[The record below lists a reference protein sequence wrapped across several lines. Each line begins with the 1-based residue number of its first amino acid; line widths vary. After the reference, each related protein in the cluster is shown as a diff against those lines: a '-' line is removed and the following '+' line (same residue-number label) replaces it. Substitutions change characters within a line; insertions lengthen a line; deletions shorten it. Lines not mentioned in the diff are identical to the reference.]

1 MSGDAH
7 QGFATGGM
15 NEIRACQGAGTRQI
29 REHDERV
36 QANITNYQADFRQ
49 KVPRLSSR
57 PAPLAACSNQHRKKR
72 MNTPSRSGFTR
83 DQRVGRLRFSTKLF
97 QGIGAIPDTLKNWV
111 LNTFILLF
119 YSQILGVDALLVS
132 TVLAVALIFDAM
144 TDPIVATISD
154 NLHTR
159 WGRRHPLM
167 LLGALPLGFFFYPI
181 FTPPEGLTQ
190 YALALWLLTFVL
202 LTRLAMTFYFIPWAA
217 IAAELSDD
225 YDERTSVMAF
235 RYAVGWTIGVTFPL
249 VTYSY
254 FMAGT
259 PEHPV
264 GQLNGANYPAMALA
278 AGFLMTVGGV
288 TTTLLTR
295 REIPFLRKHAV
306 APMRP
311 GLSHV
316 LREIAGALRNDQFA
330 LVFVVVLILAVLGG
344 TTTNINI
351 YMTTFFWGLT
361 SEDLRWF
368 AISALGA
375 VVAFPLIA
383 LVQRRW
389 DKKHILIACALVS
402 LIDGMII
409 VGLRFLDVLPEN
421 GDPLLLVILVGGGVF
436 AVALAVIQGVIGAS
450 IIADVLDYHE
460 MKTGLRQEAMFN
472 AALSF
477 SGKAAS
483 GIGIVMGG
491 LLINFIAMPPNT
503 LPSDV
508 PGDVITRLGVMAGLV
523 LPLIYLVP
531 IYLMRHYKIS
541 RVRHAEIRD
550 ELARVRD

>member
-1 MSGDAH
+1 
-7 QGFATGGM
+7 
-15 NEIRACQGAGTRQI
+15 
-29 REHDERV
+29 
-36 QANITNYQADFRQ
+36 
-49 KVPRLSSR
+49 
-57 PAPLAACSNQHRKKR
+57 
-72 MNTPSRSGFTR
+72 MNTPSRSGYTR
-83 DQRVGRLRFSTKLF
+83 VQRVGRLSFSTKLF
-97 QGIGAIPDTLKNWV
+97 QGIGAIPDTIKNWV

-132 TVLAVALIFDAM
+132 SVLAIALIFDAI

-167 LLGALPLGFFFYPI
+167 LLGALPLGFCFYPI
-181 FTPPEGLTQ
+181 FSPPDGLSH

-225 YDERTSVMAF
+225 YEERTSVMAF
-235 RYAVGWTIGVTFPL
+235 RYAVGWTIGVSFPL
-249 VTYSY
+249 FVYS
-254 FMAGT
+254 FIMTST

-264 GQLNGANYPAMALA
+264 GQLNGENYPVMALA

-295 REIPFLRKHAV
+295 REIPFLRRHAV
-306 APMRP
+306 APARP
-311 GLSHV
+311 GITIV
-316 LREIAGALRNDQFA
+316 LREIAAAMRNEQFA
-330 LVFVVVLILAVLGG
+330 LVFAVVLLLAAIGG
-344 TTTNINI
+344 TTTNVNI

-368 AISALGA
+368 AVSALGA
-375 VVAFPLIA
+375 VVAFPLVA

-389 DKKHILIACALVS
+389 DKKDILIACALVS
-402 LIDGMII
+402 LFDGIVL

-421 GDPLLLVILVGGGVF
+421 GDPLLLKILVGGGVF
-436 AVALAVIQGVIGAS
+436 AVGLAVIQGVIGAS
-450 IIADVLDYHE
+450 IVADVLDYHE
-460 MKTGLRQEAMFN
+460 VKTGLRQEAMFN

-491 LLINFIAMPPNT
+491 LLINFIAMPPKT
-503 LPSDV
+503 LPADV
-508 PGDVITRLGVMAGLV
+508 PADVIMRLGVMVGLV
-523 LPLIYLVP
+523 LPLLYLLP

-541 RVRHAEIRD
+541 RVMHAEFRAAL
-550 ELARVRD
+550 EARGD